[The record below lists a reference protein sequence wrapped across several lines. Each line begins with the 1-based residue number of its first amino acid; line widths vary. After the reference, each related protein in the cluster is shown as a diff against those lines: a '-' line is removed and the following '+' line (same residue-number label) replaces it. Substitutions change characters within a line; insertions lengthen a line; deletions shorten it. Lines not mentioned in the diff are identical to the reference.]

1 MKIVIISGGSLDYDF
16 AACYIQQE
24 MPDCLIAAD
33 RGMKFCYEKEI
44 CPDYVLGDF
53 DSIEPEIVSYFR
65 KKKVEVIGF
74 LPEKD
79 DTDTEI
85 AMKKAIDLGA
95 DQIVLLGALGGRMDH
110 CIANLHML
118 KLAVKQQI
126 DAVIV
131 DRQNRIRLLDHSF
144 LLAREKQWGKY
155 VSFLPFT
162 NEVENL
168 TLQGFKYPLEN
179 YRMEKGLSIGVSNEI
194 EEEQAEIRFTGGILM
209 MIESKD

>member
-1 MKIVIISGGSLDYDF
+1 MKIVILSGGSLDYDF
-16 AACYIQQE
+16 AADYIQQE
-24 MPDCLIAAD
+24 RPDCLIAAD
-33 RGMKFCYEKEI
+33 RGMKFCYEKQI

-53 DSIEPEIVSYFR
+53 DSIEPEIVSHFR
-65 KKKVEVIGF
+65 EKHVDVIGF

-95 DQIVLLGALGGRMDH
+95 DQIILLGALGGRMDH

-118 KLAVKQQI
+118 KLAMQQQI

-144 LLAREKQWGKY
+144 TIEKNKQWGKY

-162 NEVENL
+162 DEVENL
-168 TLQGFKYPLEN
+168 TLQGFQYPLEN
-179 YRMEKGLSIGVSNEI
+179 YRMQKGLSIGVSNEI
-194 EEEQAEIRFTGGILM
+194 EEAQAEICFTGGILM